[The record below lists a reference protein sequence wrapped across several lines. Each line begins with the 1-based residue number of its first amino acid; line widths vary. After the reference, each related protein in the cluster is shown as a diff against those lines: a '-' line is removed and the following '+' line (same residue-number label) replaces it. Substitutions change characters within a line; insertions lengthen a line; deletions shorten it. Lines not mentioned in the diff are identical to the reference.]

1 MPLTHH
7 HNPRDPQPDGP
18 EQAPGP
24 ARPPVDPDQLP
35 YPLDLPADPDPAPV
49 IPDPHP
55 GP

>member
-1 MPLTHH
+1 MPPTLHH
-7 HNPRDPQPDGP
+7 RPRDPQPDGP
-18 EQAPGP
+18 EHAPGP

-35 YPLDLPADPDPAPV
+35 NPLDLPADPDPAPV